1 MAGGGVLLSNNK
13 SRGLP
18 PSLKLSW
25 WCVFFSEKEN
35 EVRLGEREF
44 TWGHAKGKKRERE
57 RDSYGGHVGCG
68 DRMETRPW
76 VWASGDR
83 DRLVG

>member
-57 RDSYGGHVGCG
+57 REIRMGDMWVVETEWKHVRGSG
-68 DRMETRPW
+68 PQGTETGW
-76 VWASGDR
+76 
-83 DRLVG
+83 